1 MAYLVYYDYF
11 FLYNILFLLELIMN
25 LLFSFA

>member
-11 FLYNILFLLELIMN
+11 FLYNVLFLLELIMT